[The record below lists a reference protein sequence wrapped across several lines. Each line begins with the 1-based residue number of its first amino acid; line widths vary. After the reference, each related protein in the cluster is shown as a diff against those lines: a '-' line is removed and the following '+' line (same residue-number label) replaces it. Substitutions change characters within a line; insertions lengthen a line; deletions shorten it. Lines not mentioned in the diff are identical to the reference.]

1 MKNCI
6 IILLAAVCVY
16 LLLNALGVFQ
26 FGSFIDRGHRSWNE
40 QVREKSVRKSP
51 VLKFG
56 AAYDVAD
63 RPAVEA
69 MEGVKLAA
77 ELLNQDG
84 GVDGKKLEIICRDD
98 VKTLPEYC
106 AAVQQFCDDPAT
118 AAVIGPFSS
127 GYIPSAR
134 ALTQFHGL
142 PLISPLTVRSEKL
155 PQLEPDNFVTLFPP
169 LKLWIEAI
177 LAHMEKNGH
186 RNILIVSPE
195 ADTYGDIF
203 STALERESRRRAGF
217 DGVYRLNYQS
227 PLRRGDLLHAVRNY
241 AGDRNFDAVFFGGIF
256 ADFPEFLALLKERR
270 LTVPV
275 YGNDDLYIPQIRS
288 VVMGSVLCLPR
299 AELRRRDTRFVKEW
313 VRRFGRE
320 PSYHAV
326 LGAESVFAAAGAL
339 AKGGAFRKLPEI
351 LRENLAGQLRDP
363 QTAPQIVVDSFAP
376 SGNQK

>member
-241 AGDRNFDAVFFGGIF
+241 AGDRNFEAVFFGGTF

-326 LGAESVFAAAGAL
+326 LGAESVFAVAGAL

-351 LRENLAGQLRDP
+351 LRENLTGQLRDP

>member
-241 AGDRNFDAVFFGGIF
+241 AGDRNFDAVFFGGTF

-351 LRENLAGQLRDP
+351 LRENLTGQLRDS

>member
-84 GVDGKKLEIICRDD
+84 GADGKKLEIICRDD

-241 AGDRNFDAVFFGGIF
+241 AGDRNFDAVFFGGTF

-299 AELRRRDTRFVKEW
+299 AELRRKDTRFVKEW

-351 LRENLAGQLRDP
+351 LRENLTGQLRDP